1 MSNHPSPINL
11 PKYTVKEKKNIFKND
26 IDIEYKIPL
35 IDYNGM
41 MYGDIKTVCNN
52 FINMIEEQIISKHTD
67 LEYYIQGEYD
77 DYLPSPFSHSNTVRF
92 IVENI
97 FYNLSSY
104 DKKNMYLKL
113 DFFQIKESLN
123 FLIKKNTL
131 RMR

>member
-1 MSNHPSPINL
+1 MSKHPSPINL
-11 PKYTVKEKKNIFKND
+11 PKYTEKNIFKND

-67 LEYYIQGEYD
+67 LEYYIQGEYG

-104 DKKNMYLKL
+104 DKKKYVFKIR
-113 DFFQIKESLN
+113 FSK
-123 FLIKKNTL
+123 
-131 RMR
+131 